1 MSKKWK
7 VIIIILVI
15 IFLLFAFLVY
25 KYGFQHLMI
34 IFQRIWHLV
43 F

>member
-7 VIIIILVI
+7 VILTILTV
-15 IFLLFAFLVY
+15 IFLLFIFLVY
-25 KYGFQHLMI
+25 RYGFQHLMI
-34 IFQRIWHLV
+34 IFRRIWYLV